1 MNALAQP
8 VMTGTPDLLA
18 RAQSGERE
26 AFTELVERHH
36 DDLVRITFAI
46 TGDIDTAR
54 DAAQLAW
61 IKAWQQLRNVREP
74 ERLRHWLIAIA
85 ANEARQRIRA
95 DRRRRVREIAPE
107 ITPLSSDQRDTGASA
122 AADRLDLSAAL
133 SRLSPDDRRLL
144 ALRYLAGMTA
154 EEIGAAIG
162 LSGSGVRSRLSRL
175 VAQLREELSND

>member
-1 MNALAQP
+1 MNAFAQP
-8 VMTGTPDLLA
+8 VAGGTPDLLA

-26 AFTELVERHH
+26 AFTELVARHH

-61 IKAWQQLRNVREP
+61 IKAWQQLRSVREP
-74 ERLRHWLIAIA
+74 ERLRSWLIAIA

-95 DRRRRVREIAPE
+95 DKRRRVREI
-107 ITPLSSDQRDTGASA
+107 TPVISDRTDNTSS

-133 SRLSPDDRRLL
+133 SHFQADDRRLL

-154 EEIGAAIG
+154 DEIGSAIG
-162 LSGSGVRSRLSRL
+162 LSASGVRTRLSRL

>member
-8 VMTGTPDLLA
+8 IATGTPDLLA

-36 DDLVRITFAI
+36 ADLVRISFAI
-46 TGDIDTAR
+46 TGDVDAAR

-61 IKAWQQLRNVREP
+61 IKAWQQLRSVREP
-74 ERLRHWLIAIA
+74 ERLRTWLIAIA

-95 DRRRRVREIAPE
+95 DKRRRVREISP
-107 ITPLSSDQRDTGASA
+107 ITSAGPDAFAS
-122 AADRLDLSAAL
+122 ADRLDLSAAL
-133 SRLSPDDRRLL
+133 SRLEPDDRRLL

-154 EEIGAAIG
+154 DEIGSAIG

>member
-8 VMTGTPDLLA
+8 GTLGTPELLE
-18 RAQSGERE
+18 RAQSGDRE

-36 DDLVRITFAI
+36 DELVRICFAV
-46 TGDIDTAR
+46 TTDIDTAR
-54 DAAQLAW
+54 DAAQQAW
-61 IKAWQQLRNVREP
+61 IKAWQQLRTVREP
-74 ERLRHWLIAIA
+74 ERLRTWLVAIA

-95 DRRRRVREIAPE
+95 DRRRRVREIAPVLPNANDY
-107 ITPLSSDQRDTGASA
+107 TPIRSPEHLDLA
-122 AADRLDLSAAL
+122 AAVRNLD
-133 SRLSPDDRRLL
+133 PDDRRLL

-154 EEIGAAIG
+154 EEIGAQIG